1 MGLGGQAIEQRAS
14 TPEVTLGKAK
24 ANSFP
29 LPKEERGLVGA
40 GKPMKSSLI
49 QGKEIEKKR
58 EPDGRCG
65 KRGVGERGQKGP
77 QGEKWEMPGRNQE
90 WEGPR
95 REMGEN
101 APSGMNRFQG
111 KRVPDTSSN
120 LTPSTNL
127 ASSSCHHGCQEP
139 PSPYLLPAA
148 GAAAGLSPGC
158 QVPDFDGKK
167 SPTMLSKFQSQLYGY
182 WESAKAKA
190 HQIYEKVQIPPMDQ
204 NIRHAYNKGSEA
216 MTTYT
221 GILTDQ
227 IIHLLKGDQ

>member
-1 MGLGGQAIEQRAS
+1 MVSPRLTCPRGSSILLWVLVLAWATVGHGEDVLDSQHLEEGTEEGWKVSRFFWKAVEPLLTKATESWNWIRTPGTVRGYLQTYYEEHVNGLGLRAQNWLYWADEQ
-14 TPEVTLGKAK
+14 THIWG
-24 ANSFP
+24 F
-29 LPKEERGLVGA
+29 
-40 GKPMKSSLI
+40 
-49 QGKEIEKKR
+49 
-58 EPDGRCG
+58 
-65 KRGVGERGQKGP
+65 
-77 QGEKWEMPGRNQE
+77 
-90 WEGPR
+90 
-95 REMGEN
+95 
-101 APSGMNRFQG
+101 
-111 KRVPDTSSN
+111 
-120 LTPSTNL
+120 
-127 ASSSCHHGCQEP
+127 SSSCHHGCQEP

-148 GAAAGLSPGC
+148 GAAAGLSSPGC